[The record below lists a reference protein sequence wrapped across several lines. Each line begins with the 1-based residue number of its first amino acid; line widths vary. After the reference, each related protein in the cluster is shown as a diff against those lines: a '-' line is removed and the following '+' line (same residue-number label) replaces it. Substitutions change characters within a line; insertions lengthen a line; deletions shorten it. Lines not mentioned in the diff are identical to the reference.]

1 MYRCSLSLLA
11 LCFTVGLSFGDTF
24 VLKSGD
30 RIDGAIVREDDQ
42 TLTIKP
48 YLSEAAQVSIA
59 RIDLQERLP
68 DSAEILE
75 FLALRKEADIKTALG
90 PEVFAQLLDRKIPAF
105 GAKYP
110 NSKFGSELD
119 QLSAALQ
126 ADRNS
131 AMAGSVKIAGLWLK
145 QDQLDPE
152 KYQVNA
158 AMSLEAME
166 SASARGDRPG
176 ALNAFENLRIR
187 YPASRAYVDS
197 IDSAIELMKQLRR
210 IEIRGRQD
218 FRLQLLQ
225 AGLALQELP
234 EQPRQDLL
242 TAHRREAD
250 QIDATIVEQKEHGVR
265 WPSVLPHSEN
275 GFEEIVRQIDDELTA
290 LRSLLIEKYRQSID
304 LAIQAIR
311 ALDAQDVAKAR
322 SLLGQARA
330 AWPENEMLQSIAA
343 RVDRAAKPAADLE
356 PTDFRPRNALLDL
369 AERYQ
374 KPFLIGGAILVL
386 GAMGWLVRRRIVR
399 TRKRS
404 VLLRN

>member
-11 LCFTVGLSFGDTF
+11 LCFTVGLSFADTV

-48 YLSEAAQVSIA
+48 YRSEAAQVSVA

-68 DSAEILE
+68 DSAEALE

-110 NSKFGSELD
+110 NSKFQSDLD
-119 QLSAALQ
+119 RIGTALQ

-131 AMAGSVKIAGLWLK
+131 AMAGSVKIAGLWLR

-166 SASARGDRPG
+166 SASARGDRSG

-187 YPASRAYVDS
+187 YPASRAYVYS

-210 IEIRGRQD
+210 IEMRGRQD

-225 AGLALQELP
+225 TSLALQELP
-234 EQPRQDLL
+234 EQARQDLL
-242 TAHRREAD
+242 TAHRRESD

-265 WPSVLPHSEN
+265 WPSVLPRSEN
-275 GFEEIVRQIDDELTA
+275 GFEEIVRQVDEELTA
-290 LRSLLIEKYRQSID
+290 LRSLPLERYRQSID
-304 LAIQAIR
+304 LAIRAIR
-311 ALDAQDVAKAR
+311 ALDAQDVAGAR
-322 SLLGQARA
+322 PLLDQAKG
-330 AWPENEMLQSIAA
+330 AWSENEMLQSTAA
-343 RVDRAAKPAADLE
+343 RIDRATKPTADLQS
-356 PTDFRPRNALLDL
+356 TDFHPRNALLDL
-369 AERYQ
+369 AERSQ
-374 KPFLIGGAILVL
+374 KPFLIGGTILVL
-386 GAMGWLVRRRIVR
+386 GAIGWLVRRRIVR
-399 TRKRS
+399 MRKRG

>member
-1 MYRCSLSLLA
+1 
-11 LCFTVGLSFGDTF
+11 
-24 VLKSGD
+24 
-30 RIDGAIVREDDQ
+30 
-42 TLTIKP
+42 
-48 YLSEAAQVSIA
+48 
-59 RIDLQERLP
+59 
-68 DSAEILE
+68 
-75 FLALRKEADIKTALG
+75 
-90 PEVFAQLLDRKIPAF
+90 
-105 GAKYP
+105 
-110 NSKFGSELD
+110 
-119 QLSAALQ
+119 
-126 ADRNS
+126 
-131 AMAGSVKIAGLWLK
+131 MAGSVKIAGLWLK
-145 QDQLDPE
+145 QEQLDPE

-187 YPASRAYVDS
+187 YPVSRAYVDS

-225 AGLALQELP
+225 AGLALEELP
-234 EQPRQDLL
+234 EQARQDLL

-275 GFEEIVRQIDDELTA
+275 GFEGIVRQIDEELAA
-290 LRSLLIEKYRQSID
+290 LRSLPIEKYRQSID

-322 SLLGQARA
+322 SLLSQARA

-343 RVDRAAKPAADLE
+343 RIDRAAKPTADLE
-356 PTDFRPRNALLDL
+356 STDVRPRNALLDL
-369 AERYQ
+369 AERYE

-386 GAMGWLVRRRIVR
+386 GATGWLVRRRIVR

>member
-1 MYRCSLSLLA
+1 MYRCSLSFLA
-11 LCFTVGLSFGDTF
+11 LSFTVGLSFGDTF
-24 VLKSGD
+24 VLKSGE
-30 RIDGAIVREDDQ
+30 RIDGAIVQEDDQ
-42 TLTIKP
+42 TLTVKP
-48 YLSEAAQVSIA
+48 YLSEATPMSVA
-59 RIDLQERLP
+59 RIDLQERLA
-68 DSAEILE
+68 DSSETLE
-75 FLALRKEADIKTALG
+75 FLALRKEADIKTALS

-105 GAKYP
+105 ETKYP
-110 NSKFGSELD
+110 NSRFRGDLD
-119 QLSAALQ
+119 RLGAALQ
-126 ADRNS
+126 ADRTS

-145 QDQLDPE
+145 QDQVDPE

-166 SASARGDRPG
+166 SASARRDRPA

-187 YPASRAYVDS
+187 YPASRAYVYS
-197 IDSAIELMKQLRR
+197 IDSAIELMKQLRK

-225 AGLALQELP
+225 TGLTVQELP
-234 EQPRQDLL
+234 EQARQDLL

-275 GFEEIVRQIDDELTA
+275 GFEEIVRQIDEELTA
-290 LRSLLIEKYRQSID
+290 LRSLPIEKYRQSIG
-304 LAIQAIR
+304 LATDAIR
-311 ALDAQDVAKAR
+311 VLDAQDVAGAR

-330 AWPENEMLQSIAA
+330 AWPENEMLQSIGA
-343 RVDRAAKPAADLE
+343 RIDRAAKPTAESA
-356 PTDFRPRNALLDL
+356 DFRPRNALLDS

-374 KPFLIGGAILVL
+374 KPLLIGGAILVV

-399 TRKRS
+399 MRKRS

>member
-1 MYRCSLSLLA
+1 MYRCSLSFLA

-24 VLKSGD
+24 LLKSGE

-42 TLTIKP
+42 TLTVKP
-48 YLSEAAQVSIA
+48 YLSEATPMSVA
-59 RIDLQERLP
+59 RIDLQERLA
-68 DSAEILE
+68 DSSETLE
-75 FLALRKEADIKTALG
+75 FLALRKEADIKTALS

-105 GAKYP
+105 EIKYP
-110 NSKFGSELD
+110 NSRFRGDLD
-119 QLSAALQ
+119 RLGAALQ
-126 ADRNS
+126 ADRTS

-145 QDQLDPE
+145 QDQVDPE

-166 SASARGDRPG
+166 SAFARGDRPG

-187 YPASRAYVDS
+187 YPASRAYVYS
-197 IDSAIELMKQLRR
+197 IDSAIELMKQLRK

-225 AGLALQELP
+225 MGLTLQELP
-234 EQPRQDLL
+234 EQARQDLL

-250 QIDATIVEQKEHGVR
+250 QIDATIVEQREHGVR

-275 GFEEIVRQIDDELTA
+275 RFEEIVRQIDEELTA
-290 LRSLLIEKYRQSID
+290 LRGLPIEKYRQSIG
-304 LAIQAIR
+304 LAIDAIR
-311 ALDAQDVAKAR
+311 VLDAQDVAGAR
-322 SLLGQARA
+322 SLLSQARA
-330 AWPENEMLQSIAA
+330 AWPENEMLQSIRA
-343 RVDRAAKPAADLE
+343 RIDHAAKPTAESA
-356 PTDFRPRNALLDL
+356 DFRPGNAFLDL

-374 KPFLIGGAILVL
+374 KPFLIGGAILVVS
-386 GAMGWLVRRRIVR
+386 AMGWLVRRRIVR
-399 TRKRS
+399 MRKQS

>member
-24 VLKSGD
+24 VLKSAD
-30 RIDGAIVREDDQ
+30 RVDGAIVREDDQ

-48 YLSEAAQVSIA
+48 YLRGAAQVSIA

-68 DSAEILE
+68 DSSEILE

-105 GAKYP
+105 RAKYP
-110 NSKFGSELD
+110 NSKFRSELD

-145 QDQLDPE
+145 QGQLDPE

-197 IDSAIELMKQLRR
+197 IDLAIELMKQVRR

-218 FRLQLLQ
+218 FRQQLLQ
-225 AGLALQELP
+225 AGLALEQLP
-234 EQPRQDLL
+234 EQARQDLL

-275 GFEEIVRQIDDELTA
+275 GFEEIVRQIDEELTA
-290 LRSLLIEKYRQSID
+290 LRSLPIEKYRQSID

-356 PTDFRPRNALLDL
+356 STDFRARNALFDL
-369 AERYQ
+369 AEQYQ
-374 KPFLIGGAILVL
+374 KPLLIGGAILVL
-386 GAMGWLVRRRIVR
+386 AAMGWLVRRRIVR

>member
-1 MYRCSLSLLA
+1 MYRCSLSFLA
-11 LCFTVGLSFGDTF
+11 PSFTVGLSFGDTF
-24 VLKSGD
+24 VLKSGE
-30 RIDGAIVREDDQ
+30 RIDGAIVQEDDQ
-42 TLTIKP
+42 TLTVKP
-48 YLSEAAQVSIA
+48 YLSEATPMSVA
-59 RIDLQERLP
+59 RIDLQERLA
-68 DSAEILE
+68 DSSETLE
-75 FLALRKEADIKTALG
+75 FLALRKEADIKTALS

-105 GAKYP
+105 ETKYP
-110 NSKFGSELD
+110 NSRFRGDLD
-119 QLSAALQ
+119 RLGAALQ
-126 ADRNS
+126 ADRTS

-145 QDQLDPE
+145 QDQVDPE

-166 SASARGDRPG
+166 SASARRDRPA

-187 YPASRAYVDS
+187 YPASRAYVYS
-197 IDSAIELMKQLRR
+197 IDSAIELMKQLRK

-225 AGLALQELP
+225 TGLTVQELP
-234 EQPRQDLL
+234 EQARQDLL

-275 GFEEIVRQIDDELTA
+275 GFEEIVRQIDEELTA
-290 LRSLLIEKYRQSID
+290 LRSLPIEKYRQSIG
-304 LAIQAIR
+304 LATDAIR
-311 ALDAQDVAKAR
+311 VLDAQDVARAR

-330 AWPENEMLQSIAA
+330 AWPENEMLQSIGA
-343 RVDRAAKPAADLE
+343 RIDRAAKPTAESA
-356 PTDFRPRNALLDL
+356 DFRPRNALLDS

-374 KPFLIGGAILVL
+374 KPLLIGGAILVV

-399 TRKRS
+399 MRKRS

>member
-1 MYRCSLSLLA
+1 MYRCSLSFLA
-11 LCFTVGLSFGDTF
+11 LCFTVGLSFGETF

-30 RIDGAIVREDDQ
+30 RIDGAVVREDDQ
-42 TLTIKP
+42 TVTVKP
-48 YLSEAAQVSIA
+48 FFSEAAPVSVM
-59 RIDLQERLP
+59 RTDLQERLP
-68 DSAEILE
+68 DSAETLA

-110 NSKFGSELD
+110 NSKFRSDLD
-119 QLSAALQ
+119 RIGAALQ
-126 ADRNS
+126 ADRDS
-131 AMAGSVKIAGLWLK
+131 AMAGSVKIAGLWLR

-187 YPASRAYVDS
+187 YPASRAYVYS
-197 IDSAIELMKQLRR
+197 IDSAIELMKQLRK
-210 IEIRGRQD
+210 IEIGGRQD

-225 AGLALQELP
+225 TGLALQELP
-234 EQPRQDLL
+234 EQARQDLL

-250 QIDATIVEQKEHGVR
+250 RIDATIVEQREHGVR
-265 WPSVLPHSEN
+265 WAPVLPHSEN
-275 GFEEIVRQIDDELTA
+275 GFEEIVRQIDKELTA
-290 LRSLLIEKYRQSID
+290 LRSLPIEKYRQSIG
-304 LAIQAIR
+304 LAIDAIR
-311 ALDAQDVAKAR
+311 ALDAQDVAGAR
-322 SLLGQARA
+322 SLLGQAGD
-330 AWPENEMLQSIAA
+330 AWPDNEMLQSIRA
-343 RVDRAAKPAADLE
+343 RIDRAAKPTAESA
-356 PTDFRPRNALLDL
+356 DFRPRNALLDL

-399 TRKRS
+399 MRKRS